1 MDINGAVVLVTGANR
16 GLGRA
21 FARELVKR
29 GAKVYAGA
37 RNPASVVDEGV
48 IPVQLDVTDDASVEA
63 AAKEL
68 GDVSIVVNN
77 AGVIVPGVGVGV
89 DSIRT
94 EFEVN
99 FFGIVRT
106 TDAFAPILKANGGG
120 AIVNV
125 LSVASFTGSADWRG
139 YAASKAAAWS
149 LTKSTRDAL
158 QEQGTNVIA
167 VHAGF
172 IDTDMA
178 ASVDAPKITPED
190 VVSQVLQAIENGDD
204 EVLADDNTRAVKASL
219 AS

>member
-1 MDINGAVVLVTGANR
+1 MSFDTAAVLVTGANR

-21 FARELVKR
+21 FAREFARR
-29 GAKVYAGA
+29 GAKVYAGV

-48 IPVQLDVTDDASVEA
+48 IPVRLDVTDAAQVEA

-77 AGVIVPGVGVGV
+77 AGVLVEGEGLDGIQA
-89 DSIRT
+89 
-94 EFEVN
+94 EFDVN
-99 FFGIVRT
+99 VYGIVRV

-120 AIVNV
+120 TLVNV
-125 LSVASFTGSADWRG
+125 LSILSFVGRADWRG

-149 LTKSTRDAL
+149 LTNSTRDAL
-158 QEQGTNVIA
+158 RDQGTHVVA
-167 VHAGF
+167 VHSAF

-178 ASVDAPKITPED
+178 AAQTGPKISTED
-190 VVSQVLQAIENGDD
+190 LVAQVLRAVENGDD
-204 EVLADDNTRAVKASL
+204 EVLADDRTRAVKASL

>member
-1 MDINGAVVLVTGANR
+1 MDFKDAAVLVTGGNR

-21 FARELVKR
+21 FAREFAKR

-48 IPVQLDVTDDASVEA
+48 IPVRLDVTDDATVEA

-68 GDVSIVVNN
+68 GDVSIVINN
-77 AGVIVPGVGVGV
+77 AGVLVGGADV
-89 DSIRT
+89 DSIKA

-125 LSVASFTGSADWRG
+125 L
-139 YAASKAAAWS
+139 
-149 LTKSTRDAL
+149 
-158 QEQGTNVIA
+158 
-167 VHAGF
+167 
-172 IDTDMA
+172 
-178 ASVDAPKITPED
+178 
-190 VVSQVLQAIENGDD
+190 
-204 EVLADDNTRAVKASL
+204 
-219 AS
+219 

>member
-1 MDINGAVVLVTGANR
+1 MDFIGATALVTGANR

-21 FARELVKR
+21 YARELVKR
-29 GAKVYAGA
+29 GAKVYGGA

-48 IPVQLDVTDDASVEA
+48 IPVQLDVTDDASVAA

-68 GDVSIVVNN
+68 GDVTIVVNN
-77 AGVIVPGVGVGV
+77 AGVLVPGGEV
-89 DSIRT
+89 DSIKA

-99 FFGIVRT
+99 FYGIVRT

-120 AIVNV
+120 VLVNV
-125 LSVASFTGSADWRG
+125 LSILSFVGHPLWRG

-149 LTKSTRDAL
+149 LTGSTRDAL
-158 QEQGTNVIA
+158 REQGTHVVA
-167 VHAGF
+167 VHAGY

-178 ASVDAPKITPED
+178 SSVDAPKISPED
-190 VVSQVLQAIENGDD
+190 VVSQTLQAIQNGDD
-204 EVLADDNTRAVKASL
+204 EVLADETTRSVKAAL

>member
-1 MDINGAVVLVTGANR
+1 MDFKDAVVLVTGANR
-16 GLGRA
+16 GLGRV
-21 FARELVKR
+21 FAQEFAKL

-48 IPVQLDVTDDASVEA
+48 IPVQLDVSDDASVEA

-77 AGVIVPGVGVGV
+77 AGVLVGGGDV
-89 DSIRT
+89 DSIKA

-99 FFGIVRT
+99 FFGLVRT
-106 TDAFAPILKANGGG
+106 TDAFAPILKTNGGG
-120 AIVNV
+120 VLVNV
-125 LSVASFTGSADWRG
+125 LSILSFVGVAGWRG
-139 YAASKAAAWS
+139 YAASKAAGWS
-149 LTKSTRDAL
+149 LTNSTREAL
-158 QEQGTNVIA
+158 RDQGTQVIG

-178 ASVDAPKITPED
+178 AAQTGPKIAPKD
-190 VVSQVLQAIENGDD
+190 VVSQVLQAIRNGDD
-204 EVLADDNTRAVKASL
+204 EVLADERTRSVKAAL

>member
-1 MDINGAVVLVTGANR
+1 MDIDGAVVLVTGANR

-21 FARELVKR
+21 FARELSKR

-37 RNPASVVDEGV
+37 RNPASVADEGV
-48 IPVQLDVTDDASVEA
+48 IPVQLDVTDDASVAA

-68 GDVSIVVNN
+68 GDVSIVINN
-77 AGVIVPGVGVGV
+77 AGVIVPEAGV
-89 DSIRT
+89 DSIRA

-125 LSVASFTGSADWRG
+125 LSIASFIGSADWRG
-139 YAASKAAAWS
+139 YSASKAAAWS

-158 QEQGTNVIA
+158 REQGTNVIA

-178 ASVDAPKITPED
+178 ASVDAPKITPES
-190 VVSQVLQAIENGDD
+190 VVSQVLQAVQNGDD
-204 EVLADDNTRAVKASL
+204 EVLADDATRAVKATL

>member
-1 MDINGAVVLVTGANR
+1 MNFNGAAVLVTGANR

-21 FARELVKR
+21 FALEFARR

-48 IPVQLDVTDDASVEA
+48 IPVQLDVTDDASVAA

-77 AGVIVPGVGVGV
+77 AGVLIPGEGV
-89 DSIRT
+89 DSIKA

-106 TDAFAPILKANGGG
+106 TDAFAPVLKANGGG
-120 AIVNV
+120 ALVNV
-125 LSVASFTGSADWRG
+125 LSILSFVGRPAWRG

-149 LTKSTRDAL
+149 LTKSTREAL
-158 QEQGTNVIA
+158 REQGTNVIA

-178 ASVDAPKITPED
+178 AAQTGPKISPED
-190 VVSQVLQAIENGDD
+190 VVSQVLQAIENGDE
-204 EVLADDNTRAVKASL
+204 EVLADERTRAVKASL
-219 AS
+219 SS

>member
-1 MDINGAVVLVTGANR
+1 VTGANR
-16 GLGRA
+16 GLGRV

-48 IPVQLDVTDDASVEA
+48 IPVQLDVTDDASVAA

-68 GDVSIVVNN
+68 GDVSIVINN
-77 AGVIVPGVGVGV
+77 AGVLVGGEDF
-89 DSIRT
+89 DSIKA

-99 FFGIVRT
+99 FYGIVRT

-120 AIVNV
+120 VLVNV
-125 LSVASFTGSADWRG
+125 LSVLSFIGYPGARG
-139 YAASKAAAWS
+139 YAASKAAGWS
-149 LTKSTRDAL
+149 LTKTTRDAL
-158 QEQGTNVIA
+158 REQGTHVIA

-178 ASVDAPKITPED
+178 ASVDAPKIAPED
-190 VVSQVLQAIENGDD
+190 VVSQTLQAIQNGDD
-204 EVLADDNTRAVKASL
+204 EVLADDLTRSVKAAL

>member
-1 MDINGAVVLVTGANR
+1 MDFSTATALVTGANR
-16 GLGRA
+16 GLGRT
-21 FARELVKR
+21 FAQELAKR

-63 AAKEL
+63 AAKQL
-68 GDVSIVVNN
+68 GDVSIVINN
-77 AGVIVPGVGVGV
+77 AGVLLAGVDA
-89 DSIRT
+89 DSIRA

-106 TDAFAPILKANGGG
+106 TDAFAPILKTNGGG
-120 AIVNV
+120 TIVNV
-125 LSVASFTGSADWRG
+125 LSVLSFIGRPAFRG
-139 YAASKAAAWS
+139 YAASKAAGWS
-149 LTKSTRDAL
+149 LTNSTREAL
-158 QEQGTNVIA
+158 QEQGTQVIA

-178 ASVDAPKITPED
+178 SIVDAPKISPED
-190 VVSQVLQAIENGDD
+190 VVSQVLQAIQNGDD
-204 EVLADDNTRAVKASL
+204 EVLADERTRSVKAAL

>member
-1 MDINGAVVLVTGANR
+1 MDFGTATVLVTGANR

-21 FARELVKR
+21 FAQELAKR

-48 IPVQLDVTDDASVEA
+48 IPVQLDVTDDASVQA
-63 AAKEL
+63 AAKQL
-68 GDVSIVVNN
+68 GDVSIVINN
-77 AGVIVPGVGVGV
+77 AGVLLAGEDV
-89 DSIRT
+89 DSIRA

-125 LSVASFTGSADWRG
+125 LSVLSFIGRPAFRG
-139 YAASKAAAWS
+139 YAASKSAGWS
-149 LTKSTRDAL
+149 LTNSTREAL
-158 QEQGTNVIA
+158 REQGTQVIA

-178 ASVDAPKITPED
+178 SIVDAPKISPED

-204 EVLADDNTRAVKASL
+204 EVLADERTRSVKAAL

>member
-1 MDINGAVVLVTGANR
+1 MSFNGAAVLVTGANR

-21 FARELVKR
+21 FAREFAKR

-48 IPVQLDVTDDASVEA
+48 IPVQLDVTDDASVAA

-77 AGVIVPGVGVGV
+77 AGVVVPGDDV
-89 DSIRT
+89 DSTRA

-99 FFGIVRT
+99 FFGIART
-106 TDAFAPILKANGGG
+106 TDAFAPVLKANGGG
-120 AIVNV
+120 TLVNV
-125 LSVASFTGSADWRG
+125 LSVLSFIGWPGGRG

-149 LTKSTRDAL
+149 LTKSTREAL
-158 QEQGTNVIA
+158 REQGTNVIA

-178 ASVDAPKITPED
+178 AAQTGPKISPED
-190 VVSQVLQAIENGDD
+190 VVSQVLQAIENGDE
-204 EVLADDNTRAVKASL
+204 EVLADELTRSVKASL
-219 AS
+219 SA

>member
-1 MDINGAVVLVTGANR
+1 MDFNGAAVLVTGANR

-37 RNPASVVDEGV
+37 RNPASVVDDGV

-68 GDVSIVVNN
+68 GDVSIVINN
-77 AGVIVPGVGVGV
+77 AGVAVPGADV
-89 DSIRT
+89 DST
-94 EFEVN
+94 KATFEVN
-99 FFGIVRT
+99 FFGIART
-106 TDAFAPILKANGGG
+106 TDAFAPILKINGGG
-120 AIVNV
+120 VIVNV
-125 LSVASFTGSADWRG
+125 LSILSFLGFPAQRG

-149 LTKSTRDAL
+149 LTLSTREAL
-158 QEQGTNVIA
+158 REQGTNVIA

-178 ASVDAPKITPED
+178 AGVDAPKITPES
-190 VVSQVLQAIENGDD
+190 VVSQVLQAIQNGDD
-204 EVLADDNTRAVKASL
+204 EVLADDRTRAVKAAL

>member
-77 AGVIVPGVGVGV
+77 AGVIVPGAGV

>member
-1 MDINGAVVLVTGANR
+1 MDFKGQTALVTGANR
-16 GLGRA
+16 GLGRV
-21 FARELVKR
+21 FARELQKR

-48 IPVQLDVTDDASVEA
+48 IPVQLDVSDDASVEA

-68 GDVSIVVNN
+68 QDVTIVINN
-77 AGVIVPGVGVGV
+77 AGVVVAGADV
-89 DSIRT
+89 DSIKA

-99 FFGIVRT
+99 FFGLVRT

-120 AIVNV
+120 VLVNV
-125 LSVASFTGSADWRG
+125 LSVLSFLGFPASRG
-139 YAASKAAAWS
+139 YAASKAAGWS
-149 LTKSTRDAL
+149 LTKSTREAL
-158 QEQGTNVIA
+158 REQGTHVIA

-178 ASVDAPKITPED
+178 AGQSGPKIAPED
-190 VVSQVLQAIENGDD
+190 VVSQVLQAIQNGDD
-204 EVLADDNTRAVKASL
+204 EVLADDLTRSVKAAL